1 MFSSSLPRRPAGAVR
16 AAAVTGLALV
26 PLALFA
32 GVASA
37 SETVSS
43 GPPAT
48 QHGPVQADQT
58 VCTRL
63 ETVLDRLPLPA
74 APVQVC
80 KLVNGWD

>member
-1 MFSSSLPRRPAGAVR
+1 MFSSSLSRRPAGAAR
-16 AAAVTGLALV
+16 TAAVTGLAV
-26 PLALFA
+26 VSLALSTGA
-32 GVASA
+32 ASA
-37 SETVSS
+37 SGTASF
-43 GPPAT
+43 GPPAG
-48 QHGPVQADQT
+48 HPGPVQADQT